1 MNHMAVHRAERSN
14 TLMPSL
20 TVDPDIMSDAEDE
33 DDALEEE
40 QCATDDLFND
50 EGVRKK
56 LELLAQMVGVD
67 SSESEAGVL
76 LAAVVRVIKDLKESL
91 FFSLD
96 FSASKELEHPHPTR
110 NHPTD
115 PFYSIDNLTVAFK
128 AVND

>member
-1 MNHMAVHRAERSN
+1 MAVHRAERSN
-14 TLMPSL
+14 TLMQSL

-33 DDALEEE
+33 ANALEEEEEEE
-40 QCATDDLFND
+40 QCADDLFND

-91 FFSLD
+91 FFSL
-96 FSASKELEHPHPTR
+96 ECTE
-110 NHPTD
+110 TD
-115 PFYSIDNLTVAFK
+115 HSCDHFF
-128 AVND
+128 

>member
-1 MNHMAVHRAERSN
+1 MAVHRAERSN

-20 TVDPDIMSDAEDE
+20 TVDPDIMSDADDE

-40 QCATDDLFND
+40 QCADDLFND

-91 FFSLD
+91 FFSL
-96 FSASKELEHPHPTR
+96 ECTE
-110 NHPTD
+110 TD
-115 PFYSIDNLTVAFK
+115 HSCDNFF
-128 AVND
+128 

>member
-1 MNHMAVHRAERSN
+1 MAVHRAERSN

-20 TVDPDIMSDAEDE
+20 TVDPDIMSDADDE

-40 QCATDDLFND
+40 QCADDLFND

-76 LAAVVRVIKDLKESL
+76 LAAVVSVIKDLKESL
-91 FFSLD
+91 FFSL
-96 FSASKELEHPHPTR
+96 ECTE
-110 NHPTD
+110 TD
-115 PFYSIDNLTVAFK
+115 HSCDHFF
-128 AVND
+128 

>member
-1 MNHMAVHRAERSN
+1 MAVHRAERSN

-20 TVDPDIMSDAEDE
+20 TVDPDIMSDADDE

-40 QCATDDLFND
+40 QCADDLFND

-91 FFSLD
+91 FFSL
-96 FSASKELEHPHPTR
+96 ECTE
-110 NHPTD
+110 TD
-115 PFYSIDNLTVAFK
+115 HSCDHFF
-128 AVND
+128 